1 MSDFL
6 FSLTLL
12 ENFPLSSCVNGYVA
26 GDRSIAELGFI
37 SMAEG
42 VTPESGD

>member
-1 MSDFL
+1 LVS
-6 FSLTLL
+6 
-12 ENFPLSSCVNGYVA
+12 NRVNGYVA
-26 GDRSIAELGFI
+26 GDRSITELGFI